1 MIGFTAT
8 KAPVVTFLDAHC
20 EVNVGWLE
28 PLLERIYHDRST
40 VVCPEIDVISDE
52 NFEYQHGP
60 SGIMRGIFNWDLH
73 FRWRAVSQEEQKRR
87 KSPTDPV
94 RYTCLCNELFVQF
107 NYWTSINFSKI
118 FTLER
123 LPWLEDYFL

>member
-1 MIGFTAT
+1 MIGFAAT

-20 EVNVGWLE
+20 EVNIGWLE
-28 PLLERIYHDRST
+28 PLLERIYHDKST

-87 KSPTDPV
+87 KSQTDPV
-94 RYTCLCNELFVQF
+94 RYIRLCNEQLLKF
-107 NYWTSINFSKI
+107 II
-118 FTLER
+118 
-123 LPWLEDYFL
+123 YFKALDV